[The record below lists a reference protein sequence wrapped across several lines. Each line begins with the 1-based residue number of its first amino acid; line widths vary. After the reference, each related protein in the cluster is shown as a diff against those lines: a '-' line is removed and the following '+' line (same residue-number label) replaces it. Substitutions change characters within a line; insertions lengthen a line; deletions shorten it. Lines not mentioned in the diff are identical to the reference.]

1 MARGLLPRLTLA
13 SLAVF
18 AACKGNKQV
27 SFDIALPSDLTDT
40 TAWFEI
46 GAFRDASCAALAPM
60 LANGIPSGAA
70 VRVAFRRDD
79 ATTPT
84 IGDLPRASYAFAA
97 VAKNEDCAILAT
109 GCVEVDVSSSDSV
122 SVGLNGVD
130 KPTGACGKGA
140 SCQAAECVPANDN
153 SDPSVGAACSLE
165 LLGAGPLANPAGG
178 NGEYVS
184 APAIAATPSGFI
196 IVYREVDPSAATAK
210 IDILPI
216 DPAGGALP
224 PARPALGGRCAND
237 DETDGLALV
246 QNATQGEMVVAK
258 PACGTASGL
267 ELLGFQTKP
276 EVTPEGKSHLA
287 QSTAQK
293 IRLSDAHV
301 AASRMGGDVIAFVAD
316 GKALVSTVTPTGVA
330 APSGGFGAT
339 DNNTG
344 AWVAASDKVLALLAA
359 GPGDPGMPPPVD
371 AGDGGMTMMDAGGGT
386 GEAATL
392 RLYMLPVS
400 TDVSTLVAPSQP
412 RPPIA
417 FPGTWGAVAAVGT
430 RVIVLSDGSGPGRS
444 VTYRTFDLNG
454 AQAVE
459 TNGFSVA
466 GQGDVTTGDVALLGD
481 RAYFAALKPGLITL
495 HAYSNATT
503 TPVALRSIDF
513 SKETRIPA
521 INLVRDGRVSIAATD
536 TRVAVAWTTA
546 RTLGANDP
554 AGGYAVFAC
563 TP

>member
-1 MARGLLPRLTLA
+1 LILG
-13 SLAVF
+13 SLVAF
-18 AACKGNKQV
+18 AACKGTPQV
-27 SFDIALPSDLTDT
+27 SFDIALPSDLADT

-46 GAFRDASCAALAPM
+46 GAFRDASCDALAPM

-84 IGDLPRASYAFAA
+84 VGDLPRASYAFAA

-109 GCVEVDVSSSDSV
+109 GCTEVDVSSSDSV
-122 SVGLNGVD
+122 LVALNGVD
-130 KPTGACGKGA
+130 MPTGACGAGA

-153 SDPSVGAACSLE
+153 SDPSVGASCSLE

-237 DETDGLALV
+237 DETDGLGLV
-246 QNATQGEMVVAK
+246 MNATQGEMVVAK
-258 PACGTASGL
+258 PACGAASGL
-267 ELLGFQTKP
+267 ELLGFTTKP
-276 EVTPEGKSHLA
+276 EVTPEDKSHLA
-287 QSTAQK
+287 QSNAQK

-301 AASRMGGDVIAFVAD
+301 AAARMGGDVIAFVAD
-316 GKALVSTVTPTGVA
+316 GQALVSTITPAGVA
-330 APSGGFGAT
+330 APAGGFGAT
-339 DNNTG
+339 ASNTG

-359 GPGDPGMPPPVD
+359 GPGDPGMAPPPD
-371 AGDGGMTMMDAGGGT
+371 AGDDGGGEGGMMMMGDDGGGS
-386 GEAATL
+386 GEGATL
-392 RLYMLPVS
+392 RLYMLPVD
-400 TDVSTLVAPSQP
+400 TPLDMIAAPSTP
-412 RPPIA
+412 RSPIA
-417 FPGTWGAVAAVGT
+417 FPGTWGAVAAVGK

-444 VTYRTFDLNG
+444 VTYRTFDLDG
-454 AQAVE
+454 TMAAE
-459 TNGFSVA
+459 TNGFSVQ
-466 GQGDVTTGDVALLGD
+466 GDGDVTTGDVALLGD
-481 RAYFAALKPGLITL
+481 RVFFAALKPGLITL
-495 HAYSNATT
+495 NAYSNATT
-503 TPVALRSIDF
+503 SPVPIRSISF
-513 SKETRIPA
+513 AKETRIPA
-521 INLVRDGRVSIAATD
+521 INLVRDGRVSLAVTD
-536 TRVAVAWTTA
+536 TRVAVVWTTA
-546 RTLGANDP
+546 KTLGANDP

-563 TP
+563 TQ